1 VPIIPRTAVVIRNPR
16 ARNAPSEAVVLRE
29 ALDHLVSI
37 DWGVDIQTT
46 TAAGH
51 ATELAQR
58 AARQGVEVVIAVGG
72 DGTINEVV
80 NGLLGSESSLAVLPA
95 GTANVWAREA
105 GVPFDIGR
113 AMALVP
119 HARRVRI
126 DLGRIRSGERLDRRF
141 LLMCGVGMDAE
152 AVRRL
157 HGGSWTKRWFGM
169 GAYVGVAV
177 NVMTRY
183 QPMDTRIV
191 VDDVTLEGPMLQLV
205 AGNTRLYGG
214 VARITAGARVDDGL
228 LDLCTF
234 SGPGLLHRAAL
245 AFRAARGGLDARN
258 GAGIDYVRG
267 ARIEV
272 ETEWPLPVQI
282 DGEYLCETPIRL
294 SLDPLSVN
302 VLIAPEP
309 NVLLTR
315 G

>member
-1 VPIIPRTAVVIRNPR
+1 MAIIPRTAVVIRNPYS
-16 ARNAPSEAVVLRE
+16 RNAPSEAVVLRE
-29 ALDHLVSI
+29 MLDHLVSAG
-37 DWGVDIQTT
+37 WGVDIQTT
-46 TAAGH
+46 KAPAH

-58 AARQGVEVVIAVGG
+58 AARAGVEVVVACGG

-105 GVPFDIGR
+105 GVPLNIAG
-113 AMALVP
+113 AAHLIP
-119 HARRVRI
+119 NARRVRI
-126 DLGRIRSGERLDRRF
+126 DLGRVRSGERLDRRF

-152 AVRRL
+152 VVRQL
-157 HGGSWTKRWFGM
+157 HYNSRAKRWFGM
-169 GAYVGVAV
+169 ATYVGIGAWVV
-177 NVMTRY
+177 GRFR
-183 QPMDTRIV
+183 PMDARVT
-191 VDDVTLEGPMLQLV
+191 VDDVTLEGPLLQLI

-214 VARITAGARVDDGL
+214 VTRLTAGARADDQL

-234 SGPGLLHRAAL
+234 SGPGLLHRLAMAA
-245 AFRAARGGLDARN
+245 RAGRGGLDAR
-258 GAGIDYVRG
+258 AGGGIGYVRG
-267 ARIEV
+267 ARIQV

-294 SLDPLSVN
+294 EVDPLSLN

>member
-1 VPIIPRTAVVIRNPR
+1 MAIIPRTAVVIRNPR
-16 ARNAPSEAVVLRE
+16 ARNAPGEDVVLRE

-37 DWGVDIQTT
+37 GWGVDIQTT

-58 AARQGVEVVIAVGG
+58 AARQGVEVVIACGG
-72 DGTINEVV
+72 DGTLNEAA
-80 NGLLGSESSLAVLPA
+80 NGLLGSETALAVLPA

-105 GVPFDIGR
+105 GVPLDIGR
-113 AMALVP
+113 AMALIP

-157 HGGSWTKRWFGM
+157 HGGSRAKRWFGM
-169 GAYVGVAV
+169 GAYIGVGVD
-177 NVMTRY
+177 VMTRY
-183 QPMDTRIV
+183 RPMDTRIV
-191 VDDVTLEGPMLQLV
+191 VDDVTLEGPLLQLV

-214 VARITAGARVDDGL
+214 VARITAGARADDGL

-234 SGPGLLHRAAL
+234 SGPGLLHRAAMAL
-245 AFRAARGGLDARN
+245 RAVRGGLDARP
-258 GAGIDYVRG
+258 GGGIDYVRG

-294 SLDPLSVN
+294 SLDPLSVS